1 MPNMFEDLIPQR
13 PGGMFADLV
22 PKAPEPQKQT
32 TLEAG
37 MESVGKAAKAFPG
50 SVKQAG
56 ADLWN
61 LVAHGDQ
68 VIAHMRKVGFS
79 GVASEFKDDIL
90 EHYGSLEK
98 AKHTFETDPFRFLTD
113 VSLPLTAGGRIAAK
127 GAQLGTRLGRAAI
140 PRVAGLTTG
149 VPAEAFRVAG
159 EAGRAGGPEAA
170 LFRAGQTGQL

>member
-56 ADLWN
+56 ADFC
-61 LVAHGDQ
+61 VG
-68 VIAHMRKVGFS
+68 IASRFR
-79 GVASEFKDDIL
+79 DYI
-90 EHYGSLEK
+90 SL
-98 AKHTFETDPFRFLTD
+98 ARL
-113 VSLPLTAGGRIAAK
+113 
-127 GAQLGTRLGRAAI
+127 LGRPLPGKRI
-140 PRVAGLTTG
+140 QPRSHRGERRRPNPEIVARLRIG
-149 VPAEAFRVAG
+149 
-159 EAGRAGGPEAA
+159 
-170 LFRAGQTGQL
+170 